1 MNISII
7 GMPLFYGC
15 DKPGVEQGPKILR
28 ENNVIDI
35 FAKKHN
41 VIDLGD
47 ISVPFLDAK
56 KKFLINPKMKY
67 LNEVIECNTSL
78 AELVYLAL
86 NNGTIPFILGG
97 DHSLAL
103 GSLAGTSKYFNDDLA
118 VIWIDA
124 HGDLNTH
131 ETSPSGNIHGM
142 PLAASIGLGY
152 KSLTSILFNKKKVNP
167 KNIFLLGCR
176 NLDSGEI
183 KLINNLEINMWT
195 IEDIKNK
202 GAEATIEELLRK
214 INNNHLTNI
223 HLSYDIDCLDPSY
236 VPGTG
241 TPVNN
246 GLTFEES
253 QILLHGI
260 FGTSHVKCIDF
271 VEYNPTLDKDN
282 KTKETCIQLI
292 NLMSQELH

>member
-1 MNISII
+1 M
-7 GMPLFYGC
+7 
-15 DKPGVEQGPKILR
+15 
-28 ENNVIDI
+28 
-35 FAKKHN
+35 
-41 VIDLGD
+41 
-47 ISVPFLDAK
+47 
-56 KKFLINPKMKY
+56 
-67 LNEVIECNTSL
+67 
-78 AELVYLAL
+78 
-86 NNGTIPFILGG
+86 
-97 DHSLAL
+97 
-103 GSLAGTSKYFNDDLA
+103 A

-152 KSLTSILFNKKKVNP
+152 KSLTSILFNKRKVNP

-176 NLDSGEI
+176 DLDSGEI

>member
-1 MNISII
+1 
-7 GMPLFYGC
+7 
-15 DKPGVEQGPKILR
+15 
-28 ENNVIDI
+28 
-35 FAKKHN
+35 
-41 VIDLGD
+41 
-47 ISVPFLDAK
+47 
-56 KKFLINPKMKY
+56 MKY

-152 KSLTSILFNKKKVNP
+152 KSLTSILFNKRKVNP

-176 NLDSGEI
+176 DLDSGEI

-202 GAEATIEELLRK
+202 GAEAIIEELLRK

-223 HLSYDIDCLDPSY
+223 HLSDDIDFLYPSY
-236 VPGTG
+236 VPGTW

-260 FGTSHVKCIDF
+260 FGTSHVRCIDF

-292 NLMSQELH
+292 NLMSQELHWNSIFMEFF

>member
-1 MNISII
+1 
-7 GMPLFYGC
+7 
-15 DKPGVEQGPKILR
+15 
-28 ENNVIDI
+28 
-35 FAKKHN
+35 
-41 VIDLGD
+41 
-47 ISVPFLDAK
+47 
-56 KKFLINPKMKY
+56 
-67 LNEVIECNTSL
+67 
-78 AELVYLAL
+78 
-86 NNGTIPFILGG
+86 
-97 DHSLAL
+97 
-103 GSLAGTSKYFNDDLA
+103 
-118 VIWIDA
+118 
-124 HGDLNTH
+124 
-131 ETSPSGNIHGM
+131 
-142 PLAASIGLGY
+142 
-152 KSLTSILFNKKKVNP
+152 
-167 KNIFLLGCR
+167 
-176 NLDSGEI
+176 
-183 KLINNLEINMWT
+183 MWT

-292 NLMSQELH
+292 NLMSEELH

>member
-15 DKPGVEQGPKILR
+15 DRLGVDQGPKILR
-28 ENNVIDI
+28 ENKVIDI
-35 FAKKHN
+35 FARKHN
-41 VIDLGD
+41 VVDLGD
-47 ISVPFLDAK
+47 ISIPFLDAK
-56 KKFLINPKMKY
+56 EKFLINSKMKY

-78 AELVYLAL
+78 AKRVYLAL
-86 NNGTIPFILGG
+86 NNGTLPFILGG

-103 GSLAGTSKYFNDDLA
+103 GSLAGASKYFNDDLA

-152 KSLTSILFNKKKVNP
+152 ESLTSILFNKRKVNP
-167 KNIFLLGCR
+167 ENIFLLGCR
-176 NLDSGEI
+176 DLDSGEI
-183 KLINNLEINMWT
+183 KLINDLDINMWT

-202 GAEATIEELLRK
+202 GAKVIIQELLKK
-214 INNNHLTNI
+214 IESKNLNNI

-260 FGTSHVKCIDF
+260 FSTSHVKCIDF
-271 VEYNPTLDKDN
+271 VEYNPELDKHN
-282 KTKETCIQLI
+282 KTRETCIQLI
-292 NLMSQELH
+292 NLISEELH

>member
-152 KSLTSILFNKKKVNP
+152 KSLTSILFNKRKVNP

-176 NLDSGEI
+176 DLDSGEI

-223 HLSYDIDCLDPSY
+223 DCLDPSY

-271 VEYNPTLDKDN
+271 VEFNPTLDKDN

>member
-152 KSLTSILFNKKKVNP
+152 KSLTSILFNKRKVNP

-176 NLDSGEI
+176 DLDSGEI

-202 GAEATIEELLRK
+202 ELKPPLK
-214 INNNHLTNI
+214 N
-223 HLSYDIDCLDPSY
+223 Y
-236 VPGTG
+236 
-241 TPVNN
+241 
-246 GLTFEES
+246 
-253 QILLHGI
+253 
-260 FGTSHVKCIDF
+260 
-271 VEYNPTLDKDN
+271 
-282 KTKETCIQLI
+282 
-292 NLMSQELH
+292 